1 MSTTTRPQAAPD
13 RRQTFID
20 WLQVNTQ
27 WVSIA
32 AVVVALGA
40 IAFWFIH
47 RSAQIRETNASKALS
62 TAKSSL
68 ASGNQALALSD
79 LQRVVDRWPNT
90 GAGLEASMTLATLNY
105 EQGKYQ
111 DGIKILEKE
120 TRESRADVALS
131 SLYSLI
137 GDGYAQL
144 KKLPDAAKA
153 YERAADAATSRRAKG
168 EAAYQKAKAAR
179 TFVAAGDTVQG
190 RRLWSEL
197 TGNDIETVAAEAR
210 VRLGELS
217 AFGTPK
223 S

>member
-1 MSTTTRPQAAPD
+1 MSTSSRPQAAPD
-13 RRQTFID
+13 RRQTFVD
-20 WLQVNTQ
+20 WLQLNTG
-27 WVSIA
+27 VLSIA
-32 AVVVALGA
+32 GAVVILGV

-47 RSAQIRETNASKALS
+47 RSAQIKETNASKALS

-90 GAGLEASMTLATLNY
+90 GAGMEAAMTLATLDY
-105 EQGKYQ
+105 DQGKFQ

-120 TRESRADVALS
+120 TQESNANVGLS
-131 SLYSLI
+131 ALYSLI

-153 YERAADAATSRRAKG
+153 YERAAQAAEGQKLKG
-168 EAAYQKAKAAR
+168 DAAYQKSKAAR
-179 TFVAAGDTVQG
+179 TFVAAGDTAQG

-197 TGNDIETVAAEAR
+197 AKSDMETVAAEAR
-210 VRLGELS
+210 VRIGELS
-217 AFGTPK
+217 AFGSPK

>member
-1 MSTTTRPQAAPD
+1 MSTTARPQAAPD

-20 WLQVNTQ
+20 WLQLNTG
-27 WVSIA
+27 WISIA
-32 AVVVALGA
+32 GVVVLVAA

-47 RSAQIRETNASKALS
+47 RTAQIREANASKALM

-68 ASGNQALALSD
+68 ASGNQALAVSD

-90 GAGLEASMTLATLNY
+90 GAGLEAAMTLATINY
-105 EQGKYQ
+105 DQGKFQ

-120 TRESRADVALS
+120 THESRANVGLA

-144 KKLPDAAKA
+144 KKLPDAAKS
-153 YERAADAATSRRAKG
+153 YQRAAEAATSERARG
-168 EAAYQKAKAAR
+168 DAAYQKAKAAR
-179 TFVAAGDTVQG
+179 TFVAAGDTAQG
-190 RRLWSEL
+190 RRLWGEL
-197 TGNDIETVAAEAR
+197 ANGDIETVAAEAR
-210 VRLGELS
+210 VRVGELS
-217 AFGTPK
+217 AFGSPK